1 MGAVYLESEAYGR
14 LIDALL
20 HVELDPFSG
29 KVERDGVVMAL
40 GEFGDIWP
48 ESIRED
54 AEAHNR

>member
-1 MGAVYLESEAYGR
+1 MGAVYLRSDAYDR

-20 HVELDPFSG
+20 HVEPDAFSG
-29 KVERDGVVMAL
+29 KADSDGMKLAL

-54 AEAHNR
+54 AERHNR